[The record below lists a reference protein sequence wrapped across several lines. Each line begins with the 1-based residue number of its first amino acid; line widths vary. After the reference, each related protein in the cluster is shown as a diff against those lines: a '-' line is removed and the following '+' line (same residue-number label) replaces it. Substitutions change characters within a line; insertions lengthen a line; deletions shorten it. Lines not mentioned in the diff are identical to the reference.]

1 MNELITARLRI
12 QKATAEATKKIAQMN
27 DADCSSSYLN
37 SLSAADREVIFK
49 DTEAVQELLARLAAV
64 VGNGDTISY
73 GAWLGSE
80 MIGYISLTNYTSQ
93 LPDLQ
98 IELAPAYQG
107 QGYGY
112 EFLSSLIDHLFATG
126 YTCFRYAVMPK
137 NKASIALVEKAG
149 GRLQEPVSEA
159 ERLLLRTY
167 HIQNAR

>member
-1 MNELITARLRI
+1 
-12 QKATAEATKKIAQMN
+12 
-27 DADCSSSYLN
+27 
-37 SLSAADREVIFK
+37 
-49 DTEAVQELLARLAAV
+49 
-64 VGNGDTISY
+64 
-73 GAWLGSE
+73 

-126 YTCFRYAVMPK
+126 YTRFRYAVMPN

>member
-27 DADCSSSYLN
+27 DADRSSSYLN

-80 MIGYISLTNYTSQ
+80 MIGYISLTNYTS
-93 LPDLQ
+93 
-98 IELAPAYQG
+98 
-107 QGYGY
+107 
-112 EFLSSLIDHLFATG
+112 
-126 YTCFRYAVMPK
+126 
-137 NKASIALVEKAG
+137 
-149 GRLQEPVSEA
+149 
-159 ERLLLRTY
+159 
-167 HIQNAR
+167 